1 VMPLSEQ
8 VRRSDGEPALVSSL
22 EDFKKNFAIFS
33 EGALM
38 NLDWSHVVGQYPLPI
53 LATSKY

>member
-1 VMPLSEQ
+1 VIPLSEE

-38 NLDWSHVVGQYPLPI
+38 NLDWSHVVGQFSLPI
-53 LATSKY
+53 FATSQD